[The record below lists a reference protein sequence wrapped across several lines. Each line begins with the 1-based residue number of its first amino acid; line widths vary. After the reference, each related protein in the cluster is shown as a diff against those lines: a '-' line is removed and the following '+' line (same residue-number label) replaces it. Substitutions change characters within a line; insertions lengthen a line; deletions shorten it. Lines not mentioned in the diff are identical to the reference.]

1 MNLTELKNKPI
12 SELVA
17 LAEEMGLEN
26 MARARKQDIIFSILK
41 SHAKSGEDIFE
52 GFFRSEGSERKQV

>member
-17 LAEEMGLEN
+17 LSSEMGLEN
-26 MARARKQDIIFSILK
+26 LARARKQDIIFSILK
-41 SHAKSGEDIFE
+41 AHAKSGEDIF
-52 GFFRSEGSERKQV
+52 GD